1 MSTPGASRSL
11 YRPVEPQSA
20 LQWASLVGGSGVAL
34 ISLAAQPSEG
44 WSGILTAALFGI
56 TLALGGAIFVAIQAA
71 ATGRRWLP
79 LRSVPML
86 LARTLAAPAVALV
99 FCLVFGLQALY
110 PWARPGAM
118 EASHLLHQKAAW
130 LNAPLFLARA
140 LVVLVIWFALIG
152 ALRQRLA
159 AFSLD
164 ASLANGQRLGRTA
177 VGFLIVY
184 AVTNSVAAW
193 DWGMSLEP
201 EWFSTMYSVY
211 VFAGTFLGGI
221 AAVTLLAV
229 MMDRAGL
236 LTTRLQADVLHD
248 LGKLLF
254 AFATFW
260 AYIWFCQYMLIWYSN
275 LPEETIHYASRL
287 SGGWSTLFYL
297 NPILNWVVPF
307 VILLSAGLK
316 CHAPTLSQ
324 VAAVVLVGRWLDTY
338 LLVAPA
344 MGPAPAIPLAAV
356 SASVAVLG
364 GMGLL
369 WRRGLSDAS
378 ADAASGVRAL
388 RD

>member
-1 MSTPGASRSL
+1 MSTPSTSHPL
-11 YRPVEPQSA
+11 YRSMEPHAA
-20 LQWASLVGGSGVAL
+20 LQWASVVGGAGVAL

-44 WSGILTAALFGI
+44 WSGVLTAALFGI
-56 TLALGGAIFVAIQAA
+56 TLALGGALFVAIQAA
-71 ATGRRWLP
+71 ASARWWLP

-86 LARTLAAPAVALV
+86 LARTLAVPAATLV
-99 FCLVFGLQALY
+99 LCLVFGLQALY
-110 PWARPGAM
+110 PWARPGVV
-118 EASHLLHQKAAW
+118 EASHLLQQKSAW
-130 LNAPLFLARA
+130 LNTPLFLARA
-140 LVVLVIWFALIG
+140 LVVLVVWFSLIG
-152 ALRQRLA
+152 ALRQRLT
-159 AFSLD
+159 AFSRD

-177 VGFLIVY
+177 VGFLVVY
-184 AVTNSVAAW
+184 AITNSVAAW

-229 MMDRAGL
+229 MLERAGL
-236 LTTRLQADVLHD
+236 LTTRLQPNVLHD

-275 LPEETIHYASRL
+275 LPEETAHYATRL

-344 MGPAPAIPLAAV
+344 MGPAPALPLAAV
-356 SASVAVLG
+356 SASIAVLG

-369 WRRGLSDAS
+369 WRHELSGAS
-378 ADAASGVRAL
+378 TDPASGIRAPG
-388 RD
+388 D